1 MATLSHDTLFASWN
15 LSEQEL
21 MQGSIL
27 STPQE
32 QVIQNQIAQLAQ
44 EKTLLKFTPSDIHT
58 FLQREAELQGSI
70 SALQFLLTTS
80 AEFKKRY
87 DPSIQQI
94 TLPDTSSSF

>member
-1 MATLSHDTLFASWN
+1 MATLSHETLFASWN

-44 EKTLLKFTPSDIHT
+44 EKLLLKFTPDS
-58 FLQREAELQGSI
+58 LYAYAQREAELQGQI
-70 SALQFLLTTS
+70 NALQFLITTS

-87 DPSIQQI
+87 DPSIQQLS
-94 TLPDTSSSF
+94 LPDTSSF